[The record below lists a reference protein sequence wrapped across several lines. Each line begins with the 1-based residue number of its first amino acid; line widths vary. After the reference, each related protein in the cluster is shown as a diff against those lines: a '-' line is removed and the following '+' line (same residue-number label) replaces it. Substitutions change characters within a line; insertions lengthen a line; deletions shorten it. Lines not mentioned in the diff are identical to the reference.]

1 MWQYEGAMEGEVA
14 AVAVSS
20 MAANKV
26 SLTIDGEEET
36 AERRFERLISENPVV
51 IFTRSSCYMCHVMKK
66 LLSAIGVH
74 PTVIEL
80 EEGEV
85 DALAVLDE
93 GSSSDSGG
101 RVVVPAVFIGGASIG
116 GLERLIALHLS
127 GNLIPKLR
135 EAGALWA

>member
-1 MWQYEGAMEGEVA
+1 MWHYEGAMEGEVA

-20 MAANKV
+20 MGANKV

-36 AERRFERLISENPVV
+36 AERRIERLISENPVV
-51 IFTRSSCYMCHVMKK
+51 IFSRSSCYMCHVMKK

-93 GSSSDSGG
+93 GISDGG
-101 RVVVPAVFIGGASIG
+101 GGGVAPAVFIGGASIG
-116 GLERLIALHLS
+116 GLDRLIALHLS

-135 EAGALWA
+135 EVGALWA